1 MYAVQR
7 ALLIALGV
15 AAAVSSAPPG
25 AHAAPSFDCRRASS
39 VVEKELCGVP
49 ELGDLDR
56 GIATLFTQALAVL
69 NTADAGAL
77 RAEQRTWLHDRDD
90 CGDLIHGDPPIMADV
105 YGCLRQQMT
114 ARATRLRAIIARKQ
128 FFK

>member
-1 MYAVQR
+1 MR
-7 ALLIALGV
+7 ATKRSLLFALGV
-15 AAAVSSAPPG
+15 AAVTANAPSG
-25 AHAAPSFDCRRASS
+25 VHAAPSFDCRRASS

-49 ELGDLDR
+49 VLGDLDR
-56 GIATLFTQALAVL
+56 DIAALFTQALAVL
-69 NTADAGAL
+69 SASDAAAL
-77 RAEQRTWLHDRDD
+77 RAEQRSWLHDRDD

-114 ARATRLRAIIARKQ
+114 DRATRLRAILARKQ